1 MSGVV
6 LPVEV
11 ESRPGEKEPQSEER
25 RDEKET
31 QRKD

>member
-1 MSGVV
+1 MCGVV

-11 ESRPGEKEPQSEER
+11 ESRPGEEEPQSKERSDEE
-25 RDEKET
+25 ET